1 MGNGSSSLVTG
12 GLRAAGTGN
21 CWALY
26 ITVLSADLPC
36 VAAARNA
43 AVSDGSLAGRGAG
56 VGAEVGAGVG
66 AGVETGDCAGV
77 GAGADLGASAG
88 LGLDGASP
96 AAHEFVGGPRAIIH
110 HVVKAQ

>member
-1 MGNGSSSLVTG
+1 MAAGSSSLVTG

-26 ITVLSADLPC
+26 ITVLSADLLR

-56 VGAEVGAGVG
+56 VGAEVGA
-66 AGVETGDCAGV
+66 ALTSGVETSDCAGV
-77 GAGADLGASAG
+77 GADAGLGASAG
-88 LGLDGASP
+88 LGLDG
-96 AAHEFVGGPRAIIH
+96 EPRRP
-110 HVVKAQ
+110 